1 MLFSTLL
8 ISIIII
14 IISAAVLSP
23 PVSPITL
30 TYAQTSSSSSSSL
43 HDIDKGNSEG
53 TNITNN
59 NTEKVVILNFY
70 DNPNSQFT
78 NAKPI
83 LDKYNLKVS
92 FFVVCNWLGSNSSSS
107 SSSPSSNKRM
117 TWQDISSLQKDGQ
130 DIESHTMNHRNLNE
144 LSNSELNYEV
154 GQSKKCLSNHGINAS
169 VFAAP
174 HGDEWKNATVIDA
187 VSKYYNLALGGFSEL
202 MFLHCDGY
210 KKESPKQTDCRT
222 YFDNGTLTP
231 VNRYSI
237 REWSHNAND
246 ESLSFNDSKI
256 FKKFIE
262 EVNEQLYFKSGEKPL
277 KINAIPIIG
286 YHSIDNNKTKDSTDI
301 DLFAEEMKYLYD
313 NNFKVLTMSDLGF
326 DKSNNYLYLKN
337 VGQ

>member
-1 MLFSTLL
+1 MPQ
-8 ISIIII
+8 I
-14 IISAAVLSP
+14 
-23 PVSPITL
+23 SPIIL
-30 TYAQTSSSSSSSL
+30 TYAQTSLSSSSSSL
-43 HDIDKGNSEG
+43 HDIDKGNSENPNM
-53 TNITNN
+53 TSNN
-59 NTEKVVILNFY
+59 NEKMVILNFY

-83 LDKYNLKVS
+83 LDKYHLKVS

-107 SSSPSSNKRM
+107 STSSNKRM
-117 TWQDISSLQKDGQ
+117 TWQDISTLQKDGQ
-130 DIESHTMNHRNLNE
+130 DIESHTMSHRNLNN
-144 LSNSELNYEV
+144 LTQSELNFEV

-174 HGDEWKNATVIDA
+174 HGDEWKNATVIDT

-210 KKESPKQTDCRT
+210 KKESPSQTDCRT
-222 YFDNGTLTP
+222 YFVNGTLTP

-246 ESLSFNDSKI
+246 ISLSFNDSQI
-256 FKKFIE
+256 FNKFIE
-262 EVNEQLYFKSGEKPL
+262 EANDQIHFNKYGEKTIEI
-277 KINAIPIIG
+277 KAIPIID
-286 YHSIDNNKTKDSTDI
+286 YHSIDNNKTKDSTDV
-301 DLFAEEMKYLYD
+301 DLFAEEMKYLHD

-326 DKSNNYLYLKN
+326 DKSNNYLYIKN